1 MSHRLSAGE
10 RRRLLPNNR
19 IRAEQ
24 GGVFNHVTYEFW
36 RRRHLDE
43 SYPVFLE
50 ELQWMAK
57 EANLVIKAKA
67 PCTTPIGVEHLVLFE
82 RAATQT

>member
-1 MSHRLSAGE
+1 
-10 RRRLLPNNR
+10 
-19 IRAEQ
+19 
-24 GGVFNHVTYEFW
+24 
-36 RRRHLDE
+36 
-43 SYPVFLE
+43 VFLE